1 MSRNN
6 LLAPLF
12 VLYSLVLLAAGFW
25 MGQRGWPL
33 AELGLATASLTP
45 EDEAAL
51 APFFETWNLVNE
63 QYYDQPVDRDAA
75 VQGAIDGLLAT
86 LGDPHTRYLPPDA
99 EAAARDA
106 MEGEMEGIGVV
117 VEEVDGRITI
127 VSPFEGSPAEKAGL
141 QAGDVLLEA
150 DGVELTGR
158 GLDAAASLIRGP
170 AGTDVLLLVE
180 REGQTF
186 EVSVTRDVFEV
197 PSVSGE
203 MLEEGVAYV
212 RLSSFANRT
221 AEELEALLDELLA
234 QEPRG
239 LILDL
244 RGNPGGGLESAVDVA
259 DVFLDEGVVLVER
272 FGTGREKVYRSGE
285 GGTAEAIPMVVLI
298 DEGSAS
304 ASEVLAGALRDRE
317 RAELIGATSYG
328 KGTVQTWHALSNGG
342 GVRITVARWLTPDGV
357 WVNEEGLEPEEIVAL
372 PAEGEPFEDT
382 QLEAAIDAI
391 TGGETT
397 AAP

>member
-1 MSRNN
+1 MSKNS
-6 LLAPLF
+6 LLVPLF
-12 VLYSLVLLAAGFW
+12 VVYSLVLLGAGFW

-33 AELGLATASLTP
+33 ADLGIATAALSP

-51 APFFETWNLVNE
+51 APLFETWNLVNE
-63 QYYDQPVDRDAA
+63 QYYDQPVDREAA

-86 LGDPHTRYLPPDA
+86 LDDPHTRYLPPDA

-106 MEGEMEGIGVV
+106 MEGEMEGIGVL
-117 VEEVDGRITI
+117 VEEVDGRVTV
-127 VSPFEGSPAEKAGL
+127 VSPFEGSPAEQAGL
-141 QAGDVLLEA
+141 EAGDVLLEA
-150 DGVELTGR
+150 DGVTLTGM
-158 GLDAAASLIRGP
+158 GLDAAARLIRGP
-170 AGTDVLLLVE
+170 AGTEVRLLVE
-180 REGQTF
+180 REGETF

-197 PSVSGE
+197 PSVRGE
-203 MLEEGVAYV
+203 MLAEGVAYV

-221 AEELEALLDELLA
+221 AEELEETLDELLA
-234 QEPRG
+234 QQPRG

-272 FGTGREKVYRSGE
+272 FGTGREKVYRSDD
-285 GGTAEAIPMVVLI
+285 GGVAEETPMVVLI

-304 ASEVLAGALRDRE
+304 ASEVLAGALRDRG
-317 RAELIGATSYG
+317 RATLIGATSYG

-357 WVNEEGLEPEEIVAL
+357 WVNEDGLQPEEIVAL

-382 QLEAAIDAI
+382 QLEAAIDYFDGVEA
-391 TGGETT
+391 TVT
-397 AAP
+397 P